1 MRQSWMIETRGKPL
15 EAVNKLVSDLWD
27 SLDISHMLLPLKDPE
42 KNTWKTEEISD
53 PGNLKRSNPFTPLMM
68 ENIAQK
74 IPDFRNRH
82 PGEKI
87 AVLLRPCEFSAFKK
101 IEQKNG
107 LDRKNMVVLST
118 DCLGTYP
125 SDEYSWRAERKSS
138 QETLTDESLKFSK
151 LGGISQYRYRS
162 ACQLCKNP
170 IANQAD
176 LNINIAGIP
185 VRHQIMVS
193 TYNGINQQVNMDN
206 FTDGPMPEDVLTQHD
221 QVSDKMIYRNEQ
233 TRNRLSKALVENTS
247 LNLENLVHQLNECQ
261 NCQTCM
267 EVCPICNIFGFSRED
282 DGSVSPETVAGWMV
296 DCVGCGMCEQSCT
309 EHKPLA
315 AIFAVIHDQLANLE

>member
-1 MRQSWMIETRGKPL
+1 MRHTWMIETQGKPL
-15 EAVNKLVSDLWD
+15 ETVNRLFSELWE
-27 SLDISHMLLPLKDPE
+27 SLDITYMLLPLKDLE
-42 KNTWKTEEISD
+42 TNTWQTEEISD
-53 PGNLKRSNPFTPLMM
+53 PIDLKRSNPFTPLMM
-68 ENIAQK
+68 ENIAQR
-74 IPDFRNRH
+74 IPAFQKKH

-107 LDRKNMVVLST
+107 LDRKNMVVFST

-125 SDEYSWRAERKSS
+125 SDEYSWRAERKSA

-151 LGGISQYRYRS
+151 LGGITHYRYRS

-193 TYNGINQQVNMDN
+193 TYNGINQQVTLDD
-206 FTDGPMPEDVLTQHD
+206 FTDGPMSEDVLAQHD
-221 QVSDKMIYRNEQ
+221 QVTEKMVYRNEQ
-233 TRNRLSKALVENTS
+233 TRSRLSKALVDNTS
-247 LNLENLVHQLNECQ
+247 LNLENLVQQLNECQ
-261 NCQTCM
+261 DCQTCM
-267 EVCPICNIFGFSRED
+267 EVCPICNIFGFSREE

-296 DCVGCGMCEQSCT
+296 DCVGCGMCEQSCM

-315 AIFAVIHDQLANLE
+315 AIFSVIHDQLATLE

>member
-1 MRQSWMIETRGKPL
+1 MRHSWRIETQGKPL
-15 EAVNKLVSDLWD
+15 ETVNKLVSDLWEN
-27 SLDISHMLLPLKDPE
+27 LEISHMLLPLKDPE
-42 KNTWKTEEISD
+42 NNTWKTEEISD
-53 PGNLKRSNPFTPLMM
+53 PADLNRSNPFTPLMM

-74 IPDFRNRH
+74 IPEFQKRH

-87 AVLLRPCEFSAFKK
+87 AVLLRPCEFTAFRK
-101 IEQKNG
+101 IENNNG
-107 LDRKNMVVLST
+107 LDRENMVVFST

-138 QETLTDESLKFSK
+138 HETLTDENLKFSK

-193 TYNGINQQVNMDN
+193 TYNGINQQVNMGD
-206 FTDGPMPEDVLTQHD
+206 FTDGPMAEDILIKHD
-221 QVSDKMIYRNEQ
+221 QVSEKMIYRNEQ
-233 TRNRLSKALVENTS
+233 TRSRLSKALVDNTS
-247 LNLENLVHQLNECQ
+247 LNLETLVQQLNECQ
-261 NCQTCM
+261 DCQTCM
-267 EVCPICNIFGFSRED
+267 EVCPICNLFGFSREP

-296 DCVGCGMCEQSCT
+296 DCVGCGMCEQSCL

-315 AIFAVIHDQLANLE
+315 AIFSVIHDQLANLE